1 MKNDIEI
8 YTLSTCP
15 FCTKAKELLRDN
27 YLDYT
32 EHEISD
38 NEMAM
43 RKKLGELFHISG
55 NVTVPQIVIN
65 NRHIVVRPIAKGH
78 AKKFEETVSDS
89 SALRFLISLLIEIKQ
104 PKPMIIASKISKKYC
119 SEKTISALFIAET
132 RYKSGAR
139 QVTGR
144 MI

>member
-1 MKNDIEI
+1 MEFFMKNDIEI

-65 NRHIVVRPIAKGH
+65 NKHIGGY
-78 AKKFEETVSDS
+78 SDLKELFKS
-89 SALRFLISLLIEIKQ
+89 G
-104 PKPMIIASKISKKYC
+104 KISQYL
-119 SEKTISALFIAET
+119 SS
-132 RYKSGAR
+132 
-139 QVTGR
+139 
-144 MI
+144 

>member
-1 MKNDIEI
+1 MENDIEI

-27 YLDYT
+27 YLDYN

-38 NEMAM
+38 NETAM

-65 NRHIVVRPIAKGH
+65 NKHIGGY
-78 AKKFEETVSDS
+78 SD
-89 SALRFLISLLIEIKQ
+89 LKE
-104 PKPMIIASKISKKYC
+104 
-119 SEKTISALFIAET
+119 LFKSGEIAE
-132 RYKSGAR
+132 YLNS
-139 QVTGR
+139 
-144 MI
+144 